1 MKKRWIGLVVSAL
14 LSAGCAPQVIETPGG
29 AVECYSK
36 KCINEAQNWA
46 AQHNRQVEKEEREE
60 RERQE
65 DAAKRA
71 ANIKQN
77 PWKTYSFEQVKQ
89 VAQEYG
95 IKLLSISREE
105 DGLLMV
111 EGLDMHSLQTG
122 TNPYGRPITTAAYV
136 WQPIRNAALADGVG
150 GGVRPTYAALC
161 QDGVLID
168 FSGQS
173 HNVRA
178 YSLAMPNQKITDFLP
193 VKIYLILCGIGNPEP
208 TLHDRSKQ
216 QASAE
221 TPQPA
226 VHKSVSVN
234 PAPSPGFDEAEI

>member
-1 MKKRWIGLVVSAL
+1 MNKYWIGIVVSAL
-14 LSAGCAPQVIETPGG
+14 MTIGCAPKVIETPGG
-29 AVECYSK
+29 PVECYSK
-36 KCINEAQNWA
+36 KCINDAQNWA
-46 AQHNRQVEKEEREE
+46 AQHNRQVAKAEREE
-60 RERQE
+60 QKRQE
-65 DAAKRA
+65 DAEKRA

-89 VAQEYG
+89 VAQENG
-95 IKLLSISREE
+95 IKLLSISRDE

-111 EGLDMHSLQTG
+111 EGLDLHSVQMG

-136 WQPIRNAALADGVG
+136 WQPIRNAALAEGFG
-150 GGVRPTYAALC
+150 GGIRPTYAALC
-161 QDGVLID
+161 QDGVVVD

-178 YSLAMPNQKITDFLP
+178 YSLALPNQKITDYMP

-208 TLHDRSKQ
+208 TISDRAKQ
-216 QASAE
+216 QAA

-226 VHKSVSVN
+226 VHESASS
-234 PAPSPGFDEAEI
+234 SPVTTPRFNEAEI